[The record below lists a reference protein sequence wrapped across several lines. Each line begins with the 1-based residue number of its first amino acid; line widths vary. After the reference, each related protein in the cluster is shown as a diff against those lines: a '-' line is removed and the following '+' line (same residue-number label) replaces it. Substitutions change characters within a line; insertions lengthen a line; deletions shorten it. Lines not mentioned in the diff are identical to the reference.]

1 MRIGL
6 RSFDSKELIRYNYSN
21 LTGSKISDG
30 ERDLILCCYYGE
42 IHSKEALEM
51 PKSTT
56 LTMDELLAASD
67 LSGLT
72 ASEVVEGEVT
82 SIKKNEVWIDL
93 GARGVGV
100 VMRREIGHGQQLEE
114 GQKVTVSVIDPEMDE
129 GYALLSMK
137 RAVKDRGWDEL
148 QRVFEASEIIEA
160 VPYDA
165 NRGGLLV
172 ELEGIRG
179 FLPVSQLA
187 AGHYPRVSGADKD
200 EILQK
205 LNALTN
211 KPLRVRILDVSRKD
225 NKLIFSEKEAVK
237 DDMQAR
243 FSELK
248 VGDEVEG
255 VVTGVIDFGAF
266 VNVDGIEGLIHISEI
281 SWERVDNPRNYVK
294 VGETVKSKIIAI
306 DKDRLSLSLK
316 QMSEDPWLEQVK
328 SFKKG
333 DVVEGKVTRIT
344 PFGAFVQ
351 LSSSVEA
358 LVHVSEMSDDEA
370 VDPEKLFQL
379 NEKKQ
384 FKVLDIDTENRKIAL
399 SLKEAKTK
407 K

>member
-1 MRIGL
+1 M
-6 RSFDSKELIRYNYSN
+6 SKVS
-21 LTGSKISDG
+21 
-30 ERDLILCCYYGE
+30 
-42 IHSKEALEM
+42 
-51 PKSTT
+51 T
-56 LTMDELLAASD
+56 LTMDELLAQSD
-67 LSGLT
+67 IQQLKTGD
-72 ASEVVEGEVT
+72 VVEGVVT
-82 SIKKNEVWIDL
+82 SVRKNEVWVDL
-93 GARGVGV
+93 GANGVGV

-114 GQKVTVSVIDPEMDE
+114 GQQVVTSVVDPELDE
-129 GYALLSMK
+129 GHALLSMR
-137 RAVKDRGWDEL
+137 RAAKDRGWDEL
-148 QRVFEASEIIEA
+148 QRVFDNQEIIDITA
-160 VPYDA
+160 YDA

-211 KPLRVRILDVSRKD
+211 KPLRVRILDISRKD

-237 DDMQAR
+237 DDMAQR

-248 VGDEVEG
+248 VGDVVEG

-281 SWERVDNPRNYVK
+281 SWERVEDPRNYVK
-294 VGETVKSKIIAI
+294 NGQTIQAKIIAI

-316 QMSEDPWLEQVK
+316 QMQEDPWLNEVK
-328 SFKKG
+328 AFKKG

-351 LSSSVEA
+351 LSPSVEA
-358 LVHVSEMSDDEA
+358 LVHVSEMSDDEGA
-370 VDPEKLFQL
+370 DPEKIFQL
-379 NEKKQ
+379 NEKKK
-384 FKVLDIDTENRKIAL
+384 FKVLDIDTEGRKIAL
-399 SLKEAKTK
+399 SLKDAK
-407 K
+407 

>member
-1 MRIGL
+1 
-6 RSFDSKELIRYNYSN
+6 
-21 LTGSKISDG
+21 
-30 ERDLILCCYYGE
+30 
-42 IHSKEALEM
+42 
-51 PKSTT
+51 
-56 LTMDELLAASD
+56 MDELLASSSVKQLEVGD
-67 LSGLT
+67 
-72 ASEVVEGEVT
+72 VVEGIISSV
-82 SIKKNEVWIDL
+82 KNNEVWIDL
-93 GARGVGV
+93 GPNGIGV
-100 VMRREIGHGQQLEE
+100 VLRREIGHEQALEPGQSI
-114 GQKVTVSVIDPEMDE
+114 TVSVIDPEMDE
-129 GYALLSMK
+129 SYALLSMK

-148 QRVFEASEIIEA
+148 QRLFEDQEIVEVSA
-160 VPYDA
+160 YDA

-172 ELEGIRG
+172 EIEGIRG

-205 LNALTN
+205 LNALID

-243 FSELK
+243 FAKLK
-248 VGDEVEG
+248 VGDVVEG

-281 SWERVDNPRNYVK
+281 SWERVEDPRKYVK
-294 VGETVKSKIIAI
+294 VGETVQAKIIAI

-328 SFKKG
+328 AFKKG
-333 DVVEGKVTRIT
+333 DTVEGKITRIT

-351 LSSSVEA
+351 LSAAVEA
-358 LVHVSEMSDDEA
+358 LVHVSEMGDDDS
-370 VDPEKLFQL
+370 VDPEKVFQL

-384 FKVLDIDTENRKIAL
+384 FKVLDIDVDARKIAL
-399 SLKEAKTK
+399 SLKDAK
-407 K
+407 

>member
-1 MRIGL
+1 M
-6 RSFDSKELIRYNYSN
+6 S
-21 LTGSKISDG
+21 
-30 ERDLILCCYYGE
+30 
-42 IHSKEALEM
+42 
-51 PKSTT
+51 STV
-56 LTMDELLAASD
+56 TMDELLSSSSID
-67 LSGLT
+67 SLK
-72 ASEVVEGEVT
+72 ASEVIEAEIT
-82 SIKKNEVWIDL
+82 AIKKNEVWVDL
-93 GARGVGV
+93 GAQGVGV
-100 VMRREIGHGQQLEE
+100 VLRREIGYGQALEM
-114 GQKVTVSVIDPEMDE
+114 GQKITVSVIDPEMEE

-148 QRVFEASEIIEA
+148 QRVHEANEIVDI

-205 LNALTN
+205 LHSLVN
-211 KPLRVRILDVSRKD
+211 KSLRVRVLDVSRRD

-237 DDMQAR
+237 DDTQAR
-243 FSELK
+243 FSELH

-255 VVTGVIDFGAF
+255 IVTGVIDFGAF

-281 SWERVDNPRNYVK
+281 SWERVDNPKNYVK
-294 VGETVKSKIIAI
+294 VGESVKAKIIAI

-328 SFKKG
+328 AFKVG
-333 DVVEGKVTRIT
+333 DSVEGKVTRIT

-351 LSSSVEA
+351 LSASVEA
-358 LVHVSEMSDDEA
+358 LVHVSEMSDNET
-370 VDPEKLFQL
+370 VDPEKIFQL
-379 NEKKQ
+379 NERKD

-399 SLKEAKTK
+399 SLKESAAKKPASKPKAK
-407 K
+407 KSDDSDEG

>member
-1 MRIGL
+1 
-6 RSFDSKELIRYNYSN
+6 
-21 LTGSKISDG
+21 
-30 ERDLILCCYYGE
+30 
-42 IHSKEALEM
+42 M
-51 PKSTT
+51 PNNTI
-56 LTMDELLAASD
+56 TMDELLA
-67 LSGLT
+67 G
-72 ASEVVEGEVT
+72 SEVKELAAGDVVEGVIS
-82 SIKKNEVWIDL
+82 SIKKHEMWVDL

-100 VMRREIGHGQQLEE
+100 VMRRELAHGQPLEL
-114 GQKVTVSVIDPEMDE
+114 GTSITVSVIDPEMDE

-137 RAVKDRGWDEL
+137 RAAKDRGWDEL
-148 QRVFEASEIIEA
+148 QRVFDAQEIVEIN
-160 VPYDA
+160 PYDA

-211 KPLRVRILDVSRKD
+211 QTLRVRILDVSRKD

-243 FSELK
+243 FAELK

-255 VVTGVIDFGAF
+255 IVTGVIDFGAF

-294 VGETVKSKIIAI
+294 VGDTVKAKIIAI

-316 QMSEDPWLEQVK
+316 QMSDDPWLSEVK
-328 SFKKG
+328 AFKKG
-333 DVVEGKVTRIT
+333 DTVEGKITRIT

-351 LSSSVEA
+351 ISASVEA
-358 LVHVSEMSDDEA
+358 LVHVSEMGDDDA
-370 VDPEKLFQL
+370 IDPEKIFQL
-379 NEKKQ
+379 NETKQ

-399 SLKEAKTK
+399 SLKQK
-407 K
+407 

>member
-1 MRIGL
+1 M
-6 RSFDSKELIRYNYSN
+6 SKA
-21 LTGSKISDG
+21 TIS
-30 ERDLILCCYYGE
+30 
-42 IHSKEALEM
+42 
-51 PKSTT
+51 
-56 LTMDELLAASD
+56 MDDLLA
-67 LSGLT
+67 T
-72 ASEVVEGEVT
+72 SEVKQLEAGDVVEGTVAT
-82 SIKKNEVWIDL
+82 VKKHEVWVDL
-93 GARGVGV
+93 GARGSGIIV
-100 VMRREIGHGQQLEE
+100 RREVGHGQPLTI
-114 GQKVTVSVIDPEMDE
+114 GQTITISVVDPELEE
-129 GYALLSMK
+129 GYALLSMR
-137 RAVKDRGWDEL
+137 RAAKDRGWDEL
-148 QRVFEASEIIEA
+148 QRVFDAQEVVEIS
-160 VPYDA
+160 PYDA

-205 LNALTN
+205 LHALVN
-211 KPLRVRILDVSRKD
+211 KPIRVRVLDVSRKD

-281 SWERVDNPRNYVK
+281 SWERVEDPRKYVK
-294 VGETVKSKIIAI
+294 TGETVKAKIIAI

-316 QMSEDPWLEQVK
+316 QMQEDPWLNEVK

-333 DVVEGKVTRIT
+333 DTVEGKITRIT

-351 LSSSVEA
+351 LSPSIEA

-370 VDPEKLFQL
+370 VDPEKVFQL

-384 FKVLDIDTENRKIAL
+384 FKVLDIDTEARKIAL
-399 SLKEAKTK
+399 SLKSAK
-407 K
+407 

>member
-1 MRIGL
+1 M
-6 RSFDSKELIRYNYSN
+6 SK
-21 LTGSKISDG
+21 
-30 ERDLILCCYYGE
+30 
-42 IHSKEALEM
+42 
-51 PKSTT
+51 TT
-56 LTMDELLAASD
+56 VSMDELLAGSD
-67 LSGLT
+67 VKQLEAGD
-72 ASEVVEGEVT
+72 VVEGVIA
-82 SIKKNEVWIDL
+82 SVKKHEVWIDL
-93 GARGVGV
+93 GARGSGIV
-100 VMRREIGHGQQLEE
+100 VRREIGHGQQLEV
-114 GQKVTVSVIDPEMDE
+114 GGTVTVSVVDPEMEE

-137 RAVKDRGWDEL
+137 RAAKDRGWDEL
-148 QRVFEASEIIEA
+148 QRAFDAQEILEIS
-160 VPYDA
+160 PYDA

-205 LNALTN
+205 LHALVN
-211 KPLRVRILDVSRKD
+211 KPIRARILDVSRKD

-248 VGDEVEG
+248 IGDEVEG

-281 SWERVDNPRNYVK
+281 SWERVEDPRKYIK
-294 VGETVKSKIIAI
+294 VGETVKAKIIAI

-316 QMSEDPWLEQVK
+316 QMTEDPWLKEVK
-328 SFKKG
+328 AFNKG
-333 DVVEGKVTRIT
+333 DTVEGKITRIT

-351 LSSSVEA
+351 LSPAVEA

-370 VDPEKLFQL
+370 VDPEKIFQL

-384 FKVLDIDTENRKIAL
+384 FKVLDIDSEARKIAL
-399 SLKEAKTK
+399 SLKSAKK
-407 K
+407 

>member
-1 MRIGL
+1 M
-6 RSFDSKELIRYNYSN
+6 SKNTNI
-21 LTGSKISDG
+21 
-30 ERDLILCCYYGE
+30 
-42 IHSKEALEM
+42 
-51 PKSTT
+51 
-56 LTMDELLAASD
+56 TMDELLASQSFKQ
-67 LSGLT
+67 LESGD
-72 ASEVVEGEVT
+72 VVEGVV
-82 SIKKNEVWIDL
+82 SSVKKHEVWIDL

-100 VMRREIGHGQQLEE
+100 VMRREIGHGQQLEP
-114 GQKVTVSVIDPEMDE
+114 GQTITVSVIDPEMDE
-129 GYALLSMK
+129 GYALLSLK

-148 QRVFEASEIIEA
+148 KRMFDEGEIVE
-160 VPYDA
+160 VTPYDA

-205 LNALTN
+205 LNALVGQ
-211 KPLRVRILDVSRKD
+211 PIRVRVLDVSRKD

-243 FSELK
+243 FATLK
-248 VGDEVEG
+248 IGDVVEG

-266 VNVDGIEGLIHISEI
+266 VNVQGIEGLIHISEI
-281 SWERVDNPRNYVK
+281 SWERVEDPRDYVK
-294 VGETVKSKIIAI
+294 VGQTVKAKIIAI

-316 QMSEDPWLEQVK
+316 QMSEDPWLKEVK
-328 SFKKG
+328 AFKEG
-333 DVVEGKVTRIT
+333 EVVEGKITRIT

-351 LSSSVEA
+351 LSPAVEA

-370 VDPEKLFQL
+370 VDPQQIFKL

-384 FKVLDIDTENRKIAL
+384 FKVLDIDTEARKIAL
-399 SLKEAKTK
+399 SLKSIK
-407 K
+407 